1 MKRLQQDIQVR
12 FKYQVHFTE
21 NLFEPENP
29 LLKDL
34 IAGAGGQGHKVL
46 FVVDQGVCRAHPLLL
61 HSIEEYCSR
70 YKAVLKM
77 QRPPIVVQGGE
88 SAKNSLRRVRKLHQT
103 INEAQLCKHSFV
115 IVVGGGAVIDMVG
128 FAAAT
133 AHRGLRLIRVPTT
146 ILSQNDSAVGVKSS
160 INAFG
165 KKNFLG
171 TFTPPYAVLNDS
183 SFLVTLSDRD
193 WRSGIAEAIKV
204 GLIKD
209 AAFFEFL
216 EQHAPALAARDMAS
230 MQQLIYRCADLHVQH
245 IAQSGDPFEFGSSRP
260 LDYGHWSAHKLEQLT
275 KYKLRHGEAVAIGIA
290 LDTTYSYLAGFLPED
305 EWQRVIGLLA
315 AIGFALYVPQLSE
328 HLAQPNDPR
337 CILHGLAEFREHLGG
352 ELTIM
357 LLEAVGRSFEV
368 HNVDF
373 EIVKRSIR
381 LIENLSQG
389 GHTPKV
395 ASSSEPQICLNGGRY
410 GLPVQYVP
418 TKPAAVSR

>member
-21 NLFEPENP
+21 NLFAPENP
-29 LLKDL
+29 LFKDL
-34 IAGAGGQGHKVL
+34 IAGAGVQSHKVL
-46 FVVDQGVCRAHPLLL
+46 FVVDQGVARAHPLLL
-61 HSIEEYCSR
+61 NSIEAYCSR
-70 YKAVLKM
+70 HKAVLKM
-77 QRPPIVVQGGE
+77 QRPAIVVQGGE
-88 SAKNSLRRVRKLHQT
+88 SVKNSLRGVRKLHQT
-103 INEAQLCKHSFV
+103 INDAQLCRHSFV
-115 IVVGGGAVIDMVG
+115 IAIGGGAVIDMVG

-146 ILSQNDSAVGVKSS
+146 VLSQNDSAVGVKNS

-183 SFLVTLSDRD
+183 NFLLTLSDRD

-204 GLIKD
+204 ALIKD

-216 EQHAPALAARDMAS
+216 EQQAPALAARDMAS

-275 KYKLRHGEAVAIGIA
+275 RYKLRHGEAVAIGIA

-305 EWQRVIGLLA
+305 EWQRVIDLLA

-328 HLAQPNDPR
+328 HLAQQNDPR

-357 LLEAVGRSFEV
+357 LLEAIGRRFEV
-368 HNVDF
+368 HDVDF
-373 EIVKRSIR
+373 EIVRRSIR
-381 LIENLSQG
+381 LLDNLSQR
-389 GHTPKV
+389 GHIPKV
-395 ASSSEPQICLNGGRY
+395 ASSSDPQICLNGGRY

>member
-1 MKRLQQDIQVR
+1 
-12 FKYQVHFTE
+12 
-21 NLFEPENP
+21 
-29 LLKDL
+29 
-34 IAGAGGQGHKVL
+34 
-46 FVVDQGVCRAHPLLL
+46 
-61 HSIEEYCSR
+61 
-70 YKAVLKM
+70 
-77 QRPPIVVQGGE
+77 
-88 SAKNSLRRVRKLHQT
+88 
-103 INEAQLCKHSFV
+103 
-115 IVVGGGAVIDMVG
+115 MVG

-146 ILSQNDSAVGVKSS
+146 ILSQNDSAVGVKNS

>member
-1 MKRLQQDIQVR
+1 
-12 FKYQVHFTE
+12 
-21 NLFEPENP
+21 
-29 LLKDL
+29 
-34 IAGAGGQGHKVL
+34 
-46 FVVDQGVCRAHPLLL
+46 
-61 HSIEEYCSR
+61 
-70 YKAVLKM
+70 
-77 QRPPIVVQGGE
+77 
-88 SAKNSLRRVRKLHQT
+88 
-103 INEAQLCKHSFV
+103 
-115 IVVGGGAVIDMVG
+115 
-128 FAAAT
+128 
-133 AHRGLRLIRVPTT
+133 
-146 ILSQNDSAVGVKSS
+146 
-160 INAFG
+160 
-165 KKNFLG
+165 
-171 TFTPPYAVLNDS
+171 
-183 SFLVTLSDRD
+183 
-193 WRSGIAEAIKV
+193 
-204 GLIKD
+204 
-209 AAFFEFL
+209 
-216 EQHAPALAARDMAS
+216 